1 MYSVNRNQCG
11 ADVTLIDHAFY
22 MQAAIAEAK
31 QAAKILEVPIG
42 AVVVYQDEI
51 IGRGHNL
58 RETTHSPTAH
68 AEILAIQQAAQYL
81 GDWRLEGCRL
91 YVTLEPCPM
100 CAGAIMLSR
109 IEHLIFGTPD
119 PKAGCVGTMMNLLQD
134 SRFNHQ
140 SQVTS
145 GVLQKECA
153 SLLQDFFRQLRE
165 LKKKR
170 QARQE

>member
-1 MYSVNRNQCG
+1 MCADHRNQCG
-11 ADVTLIDHAFY
+11 ADVPLIDHTFY

-31 QAAKILEVPIG
+31 LAAEMLEVPIG
-42 AVVVYQDEI
+42 AVVVYGDEI

-68 AEILAIQQAAQYL
+68 AEMLAIEQAAQHL

-100 CAGAIMLSR
+100 CAGAILLSR
-109 IEHLIFGTPD
+109 IEHLIFGTSD

-134 SRFNHQ
+134 RRFNHQ
-140 SQVTS
+140 SKVTS
-145 GVLQKECA
+145 GVLQQECA
-153 SLLQDFFRQLRE
+153 SLLQDFFRQLRQQK
-165 LKKKR
+165 KKKR
-170 QARQE
+170 TRQE

>member
-1 MYSVNRNQCG
+1 MCSTNRNQCG
-11 ADVTLIDHAFY
+11 ADVTLIDHTFY
-22 MQAAIAEAK
+22 MRAAIAEAK
-31 QAAKILEVPIG
+31 QAAEMLEVPIG
-42 AVVVYQDEI
+42 AVVVYEGEI

-68 AEILAIQQAAQYL
+68 AEILAIQQAAQHL

-100 CAGAIMLSR
+100 CAGAILLSR
-109 IEHLIFGTPD
+109 IKHLIFGTPD

-134 SRFNHQ
+134 PRFNHQ

-145 GVLQKECA
+145 GVLQEECA
-153 SLLQDFFRQLRE
+153 SLLQDFFRQLRQQ
-165 LKKKR
+165 KKKIR
-170 QARQE
+170 AHQE